1 MAHQHEHHHH
11 HVEYSSNLHT
21 AFLAGIALNLTYV
34 IIQIVFGLYIQS
46 LSLLSDA
53 GHNFADVASLA
64 LSLIAFRLNK
74 VRPTERYTY
83 GYRKTSILT
92 ALINS
97 IILLI
102 SIGIISFEAFQR
114 LLHPAAVLPGKMI
127 AWVAFGGIIINGVS
141 ALFFL
146 SDRDKDLNVRSAYL
160 HLLSDAL
167 LSFSIV
173 IGGIL
178 M

>member
-11 HVEYSSNLHT
+11 HHPEYSSNLHT

-74 VRPTERYTY
+74 VRPNERYTY

-97 IILLI
+97 
-102 SIGIISFEAFQR
+102 
-114 LLHPAAVLPGKMI
+114 
-127 AWVAFGGIIINGVS
+127 
-141 ALFFL
+141 
-146 SDRDKDLNVRSAYL
+146 
-160 HLLSDAL
+160 
-167 LSFSIV
+167 V
-173 IGGIL
+173 I
-178 M
+178 